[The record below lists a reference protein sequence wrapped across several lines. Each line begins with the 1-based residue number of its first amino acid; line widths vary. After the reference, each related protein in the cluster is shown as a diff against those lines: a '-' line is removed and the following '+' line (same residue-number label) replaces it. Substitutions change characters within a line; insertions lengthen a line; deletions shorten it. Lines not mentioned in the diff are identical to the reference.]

1 MKPSE
6 RIMQLLEKVIKDDF
20 AGGIGG
26 LDDNDLRWAEGKAI
40 RNYLDEEHEKK
51 QFKNQN
57 VIENNTFYQINDTPK
72 S

>member
-6 RIMQLLEKVIKDDF
+6 RIKEIQEKNRMTGKYWSLE
-20 AGGIGG
+20 
-26 LDDNDLRWAEGKAI
+26 LAI
-40 RNYLDEEHEKK
+40 FDYLDEEHEKK

>member
-6 RIMQLLEKVIKDDF
+6 KV
-20 AGGIGG
+20 
-26 LDDNDLRWAEGKAI
+26 KAI
-40 RNYLDEEHEKK
+40 INEYKLINRQDINTVEAILIYLDEEHEKK
-51 QFKNQN
+51 QFENQN